1 MFLRELNKNESISF
15 LQLVNEVANIDEV
28 FAKEEK
34 NLIEDYKKELGLVN
48 FEIKR
53 TSYEEIM
60 NELKKSTYRNKL
72 IIYFEL
78 VGLALI
84 DGKYQEK
91 EVDFLEKIAFDLGI
105 PRSKKIAIANYFFTF
120 TEVYNFSV
128 VDAESKIDLLKEQ
141 AEIIL
146 SK

>member
-72 IIYFEL
+72 IIYF
-78 VGLALI
+78 
-84 DGKYQEK
+84 KY
-91 EVDFLEKIAFDLGI
+91 
-105 PRSKKIAIANYFFTF
+105 SYF
-120 TEVYNFSV
+120 
-128 VDAESKIDLLKEQ
+128 
-141 AEIIL
+141 
-146 SK
+146 